1 MQPSEMRS
9 VEDLVVHSPFL
20 VTVVVSRWGIF
31 FSQVGGVLKEKTS
44 LTHLIGNTIP
54 EVAVI
59 SFSPSW
65 ARVAL
70 FCRR

>member
-1 MQPSEMRS
+1 M
-9 VEDLVVHSPFL
+9 EDLVVHSPFL

-31 FSQVGGVLKEKTS
+31 FFHVVGVLKEKTS
-44 LTHLIGNTIP
+44 LTHLIRNTIP

-70 FCRR
+70 SCKR

>member
-31 FSQVGGVLKEKTS
+31 FSRVGGVLKERNS
-44 LTHLIGNTIP
+44 LTLLVRNTIP
-54 EVAVI
+54 KVAVI
-59 SFSPSW
+59 GFSPSW

-70 FCRR
+70 SCRR